1 MPGLHLPPG
10 HRLGHRR
17 VMSPPAPSLNR
28 PRRWDVPFSSDMSAA
43 DVERLLGLAP
53 FRDMDP
59 GGFPRS
65 AQLADIL
72 RNDARLRQFKPG
84 EIIVREGD
92 YGTSAFMVLA
102 GTAEVVLGPGLPPAM
117 VGRREPARRGLFRAL
132 ARVWANPSEDEVA
145 RRSGQSGAAAVGRV
159 EGDSA
164 PGVILQDIPRV
175 LSRLRTATIA
185 PGDVFGEIAAL
196 SRMPR
201 TATILANADGAELL
215 EIRWQGLRDLMRYDP
230 QLRTFIDGIYRERA
244 LSTYLDELP
253 FMRFL
258 GPDARKRLMDATQFE
273 TYGDYDW
280 SGDYKQLVRSGAT
293 AAQEP
298 TIAVEGDYPNSVV
311 MVRAG
316 FARVTQRYGS
326 GHRTLNYL
334 GSGRMYGFDEI
345 AHNWRQPENR
355 VDLQHTLRVIGY
367 THVLVIPA
375 AVIEQVVLPAMPG
388 AMLPPLIVSDR
399 RSRAPF
405 AAEPDG
411 EPTGSRVSAE
421 VMEFITQNRFFN
433 GTQTMVID
441 LDHCTRC
448 DDCVRAC
455 AQTHDNN
462 PRFLRHGP
470 ILNNL
475 MVAQACMHCAD
486 PICMIGCPTGAIH
499 RDTFEGD
506 VVINPSSCIGCS
518 ACANNCPY
526 GAIRMVEIR
535 DEAGRILVASD
546 GIPIQKATKCDL
558 CIEQFGGPACERAC
572 PHDALKRVNLNTL
585 DDLVGWLKR

>member
-1 MPGLHLPPG
+1 
-10 HRLGHRR
+10 
-17 VMSPPAPSLNR
+17 
-28 PRRWDVPFSSDMSAA
+28 
-43 DVERLLGLAP
+43 
-53 FRDMDP
+53 
-59 GGFPRS
+59 
-65 AQLADIL
+65 
-72 RNDARLRQFKPG
+72 
-84 EIIVREGD
+84 
-92 YGTSAFMVLA
+92 
-102 GTAEVVLGPGLPPAM
+102 M
-117 VGRREPARRGLFRAL
+117 VGRRDPARRGLLRAIAQL
-132 ARVWANPSEDEVA
+132 WANPREDEVA
-145 RRSGQSGAAAVGRV
+145 RRDERSGTVNPRYSESDA
-159 EGDSA
+159 A

-175 LSRLRTATIA
+175 LSRQRTATITS
-185 PGDVFGEIAAL
+185 GDVFGEIAAL

-244 LSTYLDELP
+244 LLSYLDELP
-253 FMRFL
+253 FMKFL
-258 GPDARKRLMDATQFE
+258 GPDGKRRLMDATQFE

-280 SGDYKQLVRSGAT
+280 SGEYKQLVHAGAT

-316 FARVTQRYGS
+316 FARLTQRYGS

-345 AHNWRQPENR
+345 AHNWREPENR
-355 VDLQHTLRVIGY
+355 VALQHTLRVIGY

-375 AVIEQVVLPAMPG
+375 NIIEEVVLPAMP
-388 AMLPPLIVSDR
+388 AAALPPPIAAAG

-405 AAEPDG
+405 AAEP
-411 EPTGSRVSAE
+411 EPGAADSRVSAD

-433 GTQTMVID
+433 GTETMVID
-441 LDHCTRC
+441 LDRCTRC

-455 AQTHDNN
+455 AETHDNN

-470 ILNNL
+470 IHKNL

-499 RDTFEGD
+499 RDTFEGN
-506 VVINPSSCIGCS
+506 VVINPASCIGCS

-535 DEAGRILVASD
+535 DRKGRILVASD
-546 GIPIQKATKCDL
+546 AQPIQKATKCDL
-558 CIEQFGGPACERAC
+558 CIDQYGGPACERAC

-585 DDLVGWLKR
+585 DDLVEWLQR

>member
-1 MPGLHLPPG
+1 MTALEA
-10 HRLGHRR
+10 HRL
-17 VMSPPAPSLNR
+17 MA
-28 PRRWDVPFSSDMSAA
+28 
-43 DVERLLGLAP
+43 LAP

-59 GGFPRS
+59 KGFPAS
-65 AQLADIL
+65 AQLQDIL
-72 RNDARLRQFKPG
+72 KNDARFRRYEPG

-92 YGTSAFMVLA
+92 YGTSAFMVLS
-102 GTAEVVLGPGLPPAM
+102 GSAEVVLSPGLPPAL
-117 VGRREPARRGLFRAL
+117 VGRSEPARRGIFRAIAQL
-132 ARVWANPSEDEVA
+132 WANPREDEVA
-145 RRSGQSGAAAVGRV
+145 RRDARSGIVSPRYGESDA
-159 EGDSA
+159 A
-164 PGVILQDIPRV
+164 PGVILQDIPLV
-175 LSRLRTATIA
+175 LSRQRTATITS
-185 PGDVFGEIAAL
+185 GDVFGEIAAL

-201 TATILANADGAELL
+201 TATILANAEGAELL

-230 QLRTFIDGIYRERA
+230 QLRAFIDAVYRERA
-244 LSTYLDELP
+244 LSTYLDEMP

-258 GPDARKRLMDATQFE
+258 GPDEKKRLMDATQFE

-280 SGDYKQLVRSGAT
+280 SGEYRQLLQSGAT
-293 AAQEP
+293 AAHEP
-298 TIAVEGDYPNSVV
+298 TIAAEGDYPNSVV

-345 AHNWRQPENR
+345 AHNWRRPDNR
-355 VDLQHTLRVIGY
+355 VALQHTLRVIGY

-375 AVIEQVVLPAMPG
+375 SVIEQVVLPAMPE
-388 AMLPPLIVSDR
+388 AMLPPLIVADG

-405 AAEPDG
+405 GSEP
-411 EPTGSRVSAE
+411 EPRSADSRVSAE

-433 GTQTMVID
+433 GTETMVID
-441 LDHCTRC
+441 LDRCTRC

-455 AQTHDNN
+455 AETHDNN

-470 ILNNL
+470 IHRNL
-475 MVAQACMHCAD
+475 MVAQACMQCTD
-486 PICMIGCPTGAIH
+486 PVCMIGCPTGAIH
-499 RDTFEGD
+499 REAFEGD
-506 VVINPSSCIGCS
+506 VVINPASCIGCS

-535 DEAGRILVASD
+535 DSAGRILVASD
-546 GIPIQKATKCDL
+546 AQPIQKATKCDM
-558 CIEQFGGPACERAC
+558 CIDQYGGPACERAC

-585 DDLVGWLKR
+585 DDFVAWLRR

>member
-1 MPGLHLPPG
+1 MSEVEVNRLLMLPP
-10 HRLGHRR
+10 
-17 VMSPPAPSLNR
+17 
-28 PRRWDVPFSSDMSAA
+28 FC
-43 DVERLLGLAP
+43 
-53 FRDMDP
+53 DMDP
-59 GGFPRS
+59 KGFPRS
-65 AQLADIL
+65 AQLNDIL
-72 RNDARLRQFKPG
+72 KNDARLRLFKPG

-92 YGTSAFMVLA
+92 YGTSAFMVLS
-102 GTAEVVLGPGLPPAM
+102 GSAEVVLSPGLPPAM

-132 ARVWANPSEDEVA
+132 AQLWANSREDEVA
-145 RRSGQSGAAAVGRV
+145 QRDERSGVVGPKFS
-159 EGDSA
+159 ENDTS

-175 LSRLRTATIA
+175 LGRHRTATIT

-215 EIRWQGLRDLMRYDP
+215 EIRWQGLRDLMRNDP
-230 QLRTFIDGIYRERA
+230 QLRLFIDGVYRERA
-244 LSTYLDELP
+244 LSTYLEEMP
-253 FMRFL
+253 FMKFL
-258 GPDARKRLMDATQFE
+258 GPDEKKRLMDATQFE

-280 SGDYKQLVRSGAT
+280 SGEYKHLLQSGAS

-345 AHNWRQPENR
+345 AHNWRQPENH
-355 VDLQHTLRVIGY
+355 VALQHTLRVIGY

-375 AVIEQVVLPAMPG
+375 SVIEQVVLPAMPE
-388 AMLPPLIVSDR
+388 AMLPPLVVTGG

-405 AAEPDG
+405 SAPPDPGSAE
-411 EPTGSRVSAE
+411 SRVPPE

-441 LDHCTRC
+441 LDRCTRC

-455 AQTHDNN
+455 ADTHDNN

-470 ILNNL
+470 IHNNL

-499 RDTFEGD
+499 RDTFEGN
-506 VVINPSSCIGCS
+506 VVINPASCIGCS

-526 GAIRMVEIR
+526 GAIRMVEAR
-535 DEAGRILVASD
+535 DSSGRILLASD
-546 GIPIQKATKCDL
+546 ANPIQKATKCDL
-558 CIEQFGGPACERAC
+558 CIDQYGGPACERAC
-572 PHDALKRVNLNTL
+572 PHDALKRLNLNTL
-585 DDLVGWLKR
+585 DDVVEWLQR